1 MELRHL
7 RYFVAVADELHFTR
21 AAERLNMSQPPLSR
35 QIQELEE
42 EIGVRLLVRGNR
54 KVELTPAGK
63 AYLVQAKRILD
74 QVEAAKHEAAAVD
87 YGRTSQ
93 LRLGHG
99 THLPDGYLSRLLA
112 AFHEEAPHIAVDL
125 LESPTP
131 RILKALRQKAI
142 DVGFVIAPSR
152 ATGLVVKPL
161 FSERLVIALPEGHRY
176 AAAPLRDLAQLAG
189 ENFVLCRRYG
199 DPGYRELVEG
209 ICRDAGFTP
218 RVLQA
223 VEQKQTV
230 LELVA
235 QGLGVSIVQESA
247 AARSSGVRYRPFPH
261 PVSPLATAVVWRE
274 DADIEAVKSLVT
286 LAEREAVDVRARHD
300 VALDEAPHLSP
311 QHV

>member
-7 RYFVAVADELHFTR
+7 RYFVTVAEELHFGR
-21 AAERLNMSQPPLSR
+21 AARRLNMSQPPLSR
-35 QIQELEE
+35 QIQELEAE
-42 EIGVRLLVRGNR
+42 LGVSLLVRR
-54 KVELTPAGK
+54 YHHVELTQAGET
-63 AYLVQAKRILD
+63 YFVQAKRILE
-74 QVEAAKHEAAAVD
+74 QVEAAKHEAAAVAL
-87 YGRTSQ
+87 GRAGH

-112 AFHEEAPHIAVDL
+112 AYHKKAPHVAVDL

-131 RILKALRQKAI
+131 RILKALRQKTI

-152 ATGLVVKPL
+152 ATGLVVRPL
-161 FSERLVIALPEGHRY
+161 FSERLVVALPEDHRY
-176 AAAPLRDLAQLAG
+176 AAAPLTDLAQLAH
-189 ENFVLCRRYG
+189 ENFVLCRRYA

-223 VEQKQTV
+223 VEHKQTV

-247 AARSSGVRYRPFPH
+247 AARSTGVRYRPFPR
-261 PVSPLATAVVWRE
+261 PVSPVATAVVWRE
-274 DADIEAVKSLVT
+274 DAQLEVVATLVT
-286 LAEREAVDVRARHD
+286 LAEREARRLKGRPGIAMEADD
-300 VALDEAPHLSP
+300 VAPVSA
-311 QHV
+311 